1 MAGLPWRVIDLQ
13 LTCNR
18 EDAPNVSTYTYA
30 TADLGGKDM
39 SQPPPPGP
47 PEGWDRPSGEPTQPL
62 GQGSGQQP
70 PAQPQ
75 GPPTAQQPPWNQ
87 PPPGSQARPGWG
99 LPPTQPN
106 QSPDKPWYQRWWW
119 AIALGMFVLGGVIG
133 AAGSSSDPQAAP
145 ATVTVTSIQEV
156 ARYEPLCSN
165 YLDEEDQRSCEEREQ
180 EIRDATKAS
189 MAAESTPTTATT
201 KPKPAPAPEQ
211 TFGDGI
217 YKVGADIKP
226 GSYRTAGGSNC
237 YYARLRTDDNSD
249 IIANNIT
256 SGPQRM
262 TVRSTD
268 GYVEFSGGCE
278 WKPA

>member
-1 MAGLPWRVIDLQ
+1 M
-13 LTCNR
+13 T
-18 EDAPNVSTYTYA
+18 
-30 TADLGGKDM
+30 
-39 SQPPPPGP
+39 
-47 PEGWDRPSGEPTQPL
+47 SGEPTGQQPPE
-62 GQGSGQQP
+62 GQGSPAWGQGPGWGQQP

-75 GPPTAQQPPWNQ
+75 GPPTSQQPQWGQ
-87 PPPGSQARPGWG
+87 PPGQQAHPGGG
-99 LPPTQPN
+99 LPPAQSK
-106 QSPDKPWYQRWWW
+106 SPDRRPWYQRFWW
-119 AIALGMFVLGGVIG
+119 AIAIGAFVSGGMIG
-133 AAGSSSDPQAAP
+133 AAGSGADPQAAP
-145 ATVTVTSIQEV
+145 ATVTVTSIQKV

-165 YLDEEDQRSCEEREQ
+165 YLDEEDQRLCEKREQ
-180 EIRDATKAS
+180 EIRDAVKS
-189 MAAESTPTTATT
+189 AAPATTATTATT
-201 KPKPAPAPEQ
+201 KPKPTPAPET

-226 GSYRTAGGSNC
+226 GSYRTTGGSNC
-237 YYARLRTDDNSD
+237 YYARLHSDDNSD

>member
-1 MAGLPWRVIDLQ
+1 
-13 LTCNR
+13 
-18 EDAPNVSTYTYA
+18 
-30 TADLGGKDM
+30 M
-39 SQPPPPGP
+39 SQQPPPGP
-47 PEGWDRPSGEPTQPL
+47 PEGWDHPSGEPTQPL

-75 GPPTAQQPPWNQ
+75 RPPTSQQPQWGQ
-87 PPPGSQARPGWG
+87 PPGQQAHPGWG
-99 LPPTQPN
+99 PPPAQPK
-106 QSPDKPWYQRWWW
+106 SPHRRPWYQRFWW
-119 AIALGMFVLGGVIG
+119 AIAIGAFILGGLIG
-133 AAGSSSDPQAAP
+133 AGGSGADPQAAP
-145 ATVTVTSIQEV
+145 ATVTVTSIQQV

-165 YLDEEDQRSCEEREQ
+165 YLDEEDQRLCEQREQ
-180 EIRDATKAS
+180 EIRDATKS
-189 MAAESTPTTATT
+189 AAAAAATTATT
-201 KPKPAPAPEQ
+201 KPKPAPAPET
-211 TFGDGI
+211 TFSDGI

-226 GSYRTAGGSNC
+226 GSYRTVGGSNC

-262 TVRSTD
+262 TVRSSD